1 MCGILAL
8 FGASEEA
15 NGDLRSSLLSLSKL
29 LRHRGPD
36 WNGITCFRN
45 CYLAHERL
53 AINGLLSGAQPI
65 TNTTRDSALSVNG
78 EIYNHNQLRAELEKV
93 NPEVEFTT
101 DSDCEI
107 LLHLYKQH
115 GASFL
120 QKCYVNGMFAFVLYD
135 SSKDEY
141 VVARDPF
148 GIIPLYI
155 GYSGDGT
162 TWFSS
167 ELKGLQKCCD
177 HIEIFPPGHFLVGS
191 SLKKSVH
198 VPKPQPY
205 YSEQWFTDVDYIPT
219 NPCDLRVLREK
230 FEASV
235 RRHLLAEV
243 PYGVLLSGGLDSS
256 LVASVC
262 KREHDKIG
270 TGEMLRSFCI
280 GLKGSPDLK
289 AAEGVAKFLGTR
301 HFSFEF
307 TVQQGLDV
315 LSDVI
320 YHLETFDV
328 TTVRASTPMFLLS
341 RRVKATGVKMVLSGE
356 GSDEVFGGYLY
367 FHKAPS
373 PEELHKETVR
383 KVKDLHKFD
392 NLRANKSTM
401 AWGLEAR
408 VPFLDRE
415 FMEYAMTLEP
425 SCKMSGNR
433 MEKYTLRKAFD
444 DPDDPYLPKD
454 VLWRQKEQ
462 FSDGVGYSWIDQLK
476 MEADK
481 AVTDLQMKFAESR

>member
-78 EIYNHNQLRAELEKV
+78 EIYNHRDLRTELEKL

-120 QKCYVNGMFAFVLYD
+120 QKCYVNGMFAFVIYD
-135 SSKDEY
+135 SAKDEY

-162 TWFSS
+162 TWFAS

-191 SLKKSVH
+191 SIKKSVL
-198 VPKPQPY
+198 PPEPQPY
-205 YSEQWFTDVDYIPT
+205 YSEQWFTDVDFIPS

-230 FEASV
+230 FEGSV

-256 LVASVC
+256 LVAAVC
-262 KREHDKIG
+262 KREHDKIR

-289 AAEGVAKFLGTR
+289 AAESVAKFLGTR

-341 RRVKATGVKMVLSGE
+341 RRVKATVVKMVLTPITSIAIAIAL
-356 GSDEVFGGYLY
+356 V
-367 FHKAPS
+367 A
-373 PEELHKETVR
+373 
-383 KVKDLHKFD
+383 
-392 NLRANKSTM
+392 
-401 AWGLEAR
+401 
-408 VPFLDRE
+408 
-415 FMEYAMTLEP
+415 
-425 SCKMSGNR
+425 
-433 MEKYTLRKAFD
+433 
-444 DPDDPYLPKD
+444 
-454 VLWRQKEQ
+454 
-462 FSDGVGYSWIDQLK
+462 
-476 MEADK
+476 
-481 AVTDLQMKFAESR
+481 